1 MGKFK
6 IEHVRPE
13 CIGCGACAAVHPDR
27 WVMDDEDGK
36 SNIVEGKRL
45 ENGNEEFNLS
55 DEEFE
60 LNKEAAECCPVNVI
74 HLRNKETNER
84 II

>member
-6 IEHVRPE
+6 IEYVRPE
-13 CIGCGACAAVHPDR
+13 CIGCGACAAIHPDR
-27 WVMDDEDGK
+27 WVMDDDGK
-36 SNIVEGKRL
+36 SNVVDAKRL
-45 ENGNEEFNLS
+45 ENEHEELDIS

-60 LNKEAAECCPVNVI
+60 QNKEAAECCPVNVI
-74 HLRNKETNER
+74 HIRNKETNER

>member
-45 ENGNEEFNLS
+45 ESGDEEFDLS